1 MFIRIGFEI
10 RLSCTTETPLLLALL
25 PHPSYRGRVIG
36 ADRIRAE
43 PSVRLEEYPDAF
55 DNRRLRVI
63 APAGRLT
70 LWTDCVVEGSGRP
83 DPYDWDARQYA
94 IQDLPFE
101 TLNFLTASR
110 YCETDELVEQAW
122 ALFGETPEGWAR
134 VQAICDWVH
143 NHLTF
148 GYDFARP
155 TKTAADALLE
165 RTGVCRDFAQL
176 SIAFCRA
183 MNIPAR
189 YASGYLGDIGVED
202 AGAGDFCAWFEVYL
216 QGGDGQGRWYVFDA
230 RYNTPRIG
238 RVLMVRGRDAA
249 DVAMITSFGSY
260 DLELFRV
267 WTDEVK
273 GDHGD
278 DELLALL
285 ETRPEALALT
295 LAPVSSPAQST
306 CQSASR

>member
-10 RLSCTTETPLLLALL
+10 TLECSSQTPLLLALL
-25 PHPSYRGRVIG
+25 PHPSHGGRVIG
-36 ADRIRAE
+36 TERIRTAPE
-43 PSVRLEEYPDAF
+43 VPLEGYRDAF
-55 DNRRLRVI
+55 ANRRTRLT
-63 APAGRLT
+63 APPGRLT
-70 LWTDCVVEGSGRP
+70 LWTDCIVEDDGKP
-83 DPYDWDARQYA
+83 DPFDWNARQHA
-94 IQDLPFE
+94 IADLPAD
-101 TLNFLTASR
+101 TLGYLTASR
-110 YCETDELVEQAW
+110 YCETDELVEEAW
-122 ALFGETPEGWAR
+122 ALFGATEPGWAR
-134 VQAICDWVH
+134 VQAITDWVH

-148 GYDFARP
+148 GYHFARP

-189 YASGYLGDIGVED
+189 YASGYLGDIGVPP
-202 AGAGDFCAWFEVYL
+202 AGAGDFCAWFEVFL
-216 QGGDGQGRWYVFDA
+216 GGRWHVFDA

-267 WTDEVK
+267 WTDEVE
-273 GDHGD
+273 GDRSEG
-278 DELLALL
+278 ELLALL
-285 ETRPEALALT
+285 ETRPAAEPLT
-295 LAPVSSPAQST
+295 LAPTPSRRQPA
-306 CQSASR
+306 SADAG